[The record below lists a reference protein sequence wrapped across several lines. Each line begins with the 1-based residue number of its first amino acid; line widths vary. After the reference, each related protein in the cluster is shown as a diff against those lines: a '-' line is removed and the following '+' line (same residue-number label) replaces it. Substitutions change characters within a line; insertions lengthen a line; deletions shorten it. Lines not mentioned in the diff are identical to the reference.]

1 MAEKTVIMDAQAISR
16 AITRISF
23 EIVERNRGAEDLC
36 LIGIRSGGAEIGRAS
51 CRERV

>member
-23 EIVERNRGAEDLC
+23 EIVERNPGC
-36 LIGIRSGGAEIGRAS
+36 GGSVSDRHPQRRRRTGPSDR
-51 CRERV
+51 

>member
-23 EIVERNRGAEDLC
+23 ESATGVRRICV
-36 LIGIRSGGAEIGRAS
+36 
-51 CRERV
+51 